1 VPWSVAKTIVPV
13 KPPVGTVTRRRS
25 STLSIVARAGPVWY
39 VGRAAAVA
47 CVAWLSLPDLSSISP
62 TGCPAVVTG
71 VVPALSWNSV
81 SMSDGPYHAPA
92 MPPANSDA
100 GSKALENTTVAPRY
114 ALLIGVLPR

>member
-13 KPPVGTVTRRRS
+13 KPPTGTVTDRRS
-25 STLSIVARAGPVWY
+25 STLSSVARAGPVWY

-47 CVAWLSLPDLSSISP
+47 CVAWLPLPELSSISP

-81 SMSDGPYHAPA
+81 SMSLGSNHAPSV
-92 MPPANSDA
+92 PPANSDA
-100 GSKALENTTVAPRY
+100 GSKALENTTPVPRY
-114 ALLIGVLPR
+114 ALFIAVLPR